1 MYLVG
6 CGGSLVTMYST
17 EYLLERHGA
26 AFPAFLLT
34 SGDFVYRRPAQLG
47 PGSLVVAVSHTGG
60 TAETVEAPRVAREAG
75 ATVISVSRHADCP
88 LPGWLT
94 PRSTTPTR
102 TPVTDAK
109 YVLIGHIGLALLA
122 RTGLFDHALR
132 GASNDVLPDTLH
144 EVKPRPRSRTTPSRC
159 V

>member
-1 MYLVG
+1 VYLVG

-60 TAETVEAPRVAREAG
+60 TAETVEAARVPREAG

-88 LPGWLT
+88 LSGIADT
-94 PRSTTPTR
+94 AFDYANEDPRH
-102 TPVTDAK
+102 
-109 YVLIGHIGLALLA
+109 GC
-122 RTGLFDHALR
+122 
-132 GASNDVLPDTLH
+132 
-144 EVKPRPRSRTTPSRC
+144 EVRADRPHRPRASGTHGTVRPRAARR